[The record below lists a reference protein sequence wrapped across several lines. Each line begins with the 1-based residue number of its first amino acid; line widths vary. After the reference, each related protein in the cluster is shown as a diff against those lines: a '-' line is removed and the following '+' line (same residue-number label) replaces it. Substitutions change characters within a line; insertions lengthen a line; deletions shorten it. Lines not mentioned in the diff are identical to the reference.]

1 MSSNNDWKLPLNLAI
16 GFHILV
22 ALSTILF
29 PMVFKSKP
37 EFVDIYSVNLVNME
51 EPAAPAAP
59 APAPAPAPAKTQS
72 QPPPAA
78 PPKVIEKTAAPV
90 KIPPKAAVPVAAEKP
105 AEVVQPAEVAPPA
118 PPKAVSLTPIKRKVK
133 KEVPPDDT
141 VQREAERREQEI
153 EKQKRNREIEKQTR
167 QQLAESLR
175 AEQIAAEEAQLAAEA
190 AEAERNRME
199 QTRQRL
205 SQIRS
210 SVQGSA
216 SSTTSSTSTSSS
228 PAATQGGG
236 STSALD
242 AQYYAAVAARIQPFF
257 QLPEIKTF
265 DPALLTVVIITI
277 SKSGEVADT
286 QIESSSG
293 DALYDQ
299 FVIKSIEAANP
310 LPPIPPALRK
320 QRIEMGLKFSPGGIH

>member
-1 MSSNNDWKLPLNLAI
+1 MTYQEYRVTFMSSNNEWKLPLNLAI

-51 EPAAPAAP
+51 ESAAPAAP
-59 APAPAPAPAKTQS
+59 APAPTPAKTQS
-72 QPPPAA
+72 QPPPAS
-78 PPKVIEKTAAPV
+78 PPKVIEKTATPI
-90 KIPPKAAVPVAAEKP
+90 KIPPKEAVPVAAEKP
-105 AEVVQPAEVAPPA
+105 PETAPPAEVAPPA

-141 VQREAERREQEI
+141 VQREAEKRE
-153 EKQKRNREIEKQTR
+153 REIERQRR

-210 SVQGSA
+210 SIQGSA
-216 SSTTSSTSTSSS
+216 SSTTSNTSNNSSTT
-228 PAATQGGG
+228 ATQGGG

-265 DPALLTVVIITI
+265 DPALVTIVIITI
-277 SKSGEVADT
+277 NTSGEVADT

-299 FVIKSIEAANP
+299 FVLKSIAAANP
-310 LPPIPPALRK
+310 LPSIPPAIWK
-320 QRIEMGLKFSPGGIH
+320 QRIEMGLNFNPGGIQ

>member
-1 MSSNNDWKLPLNLAI
+1 MTYQEYRVTYMSSNNDWKLPLNLAI

-22 ALSTILF
+22 ALSTVLF
-29 PMVFKSKP
+29 PLIFKSKP

-51 EPAAPAAP
+51 EPAAPSAPPPAAAP
-59 APAPAPAPAKTQS
+59 AKAQS
-72 QPPPAA
+72 QPPPAPT
-78 PPKVIEKTAAPV
+78 PPKVIEKTEAAV
-90 KIPPKAAVPVAAEKP
+90 KIPPKEAVPVATE
-105 AEVVQPAEVAPPA
+105 QPAEVAPPA
-118 PPKAVSLTPIKRKVK
+118 PLKAISLKPLKRKVK

-141 VQREAERREQEI
+141 VQREAEKREREV
-153 EKQKRNREIEKQTR
+153 ERQKR

-175 AEQIAAEEAQLAAEA
+175 AEQDAAEEAQLAAEA
-190 AEAERNRME
+190 AEAERKLME

-210 SVQGSA
+210 SIQSSS
-216 SSTTSSTSTSSS
+216 SSTTASTSATSSS
-228 PAATQGGG
+228 STTQGGG
-236 STSALD
+236 GSNSALD

-265 DPALLTVVIITI
+265 DPALVTIVIITI
-277 SKSGEVADT
+277 NKSGEVADT

-299 FVIKSIEAANP
+299 FVLKSIAAANP

-320 QRIEMGLKFSPGGIH
+320 QRIEMGLKFSPGGIQ